1 MNHLSGSAWLNFSS
15 LRKQISIATVLK
27 DKGLLSRFRRQGD
40 QLFCPCPIHQGDN
53 PNAFVISLSKNIYHC
68 FTGCNGGGDV
78 IDLVCRLD
86 GKSFRQAG
94 IYLSSLSSCSTVP
107 RRSSPGKK
115 FVPFTKRIPLDH
127 TTRFFHS
134 KGILLETA
142 SRFEAGAY
150 YGHGFLESSI
160 AVRIHD
166 HAGNPLGYAARR
178 LKNSI
183 IQKYGK
189 WNFPPRMPKNQI
201 LYNYH
206 RLVPSKWDGV
216 VVVEDAWSVMRLT
229 QIGIPAVALLGLHLS
244 ELHKKLLSKKNRVV
258 LMLDGDHA
266 GKRAATK
273 LQPLLNNFTNT
284 LKLSLPD
291 GLDPDDLS
299 DAELMA
305 NVGPFFLSRFI

>member
-1 MNHLSGSAWLNFSS
+1 MQRQTTGASFLNFSN
-15 LRKQISIATVLK
+15 LKKQISIAAVLE
-27 DKGLLSRFRRQGD
+27 DQGLLSRFRRQGN
-40 QLFCPCPIHQGDN
+40 QLFGPCPIHQGDN
-53 PNAFVISLSKNIYHC
+53 PNAFVISLSKNLYHC
-68 FTGCNGGGDV
+68 FTGCNSGGDV

-86 GKSFRQAG
+86 GKSVRQAG
-94 IYLSSLSSCSTVP
+94 LYLLSLSHCTKIP
-107 RRSSPGKK
+107 LRSSPRKK
-115 FVPFTKRIPLDH
+115 FVPFTRRIPLDH
-127 TTRFFHS
+127 TTKFFHS
-134 KGILLETA
+134 KRILPETA

-150 YGHGFLESSI
+150 YGYGFLESSI

-166 HAGNPLGYAARR
+166 PDGNPIGYAARR
-178 LKNSI
+178 LKNST

-206 RLVPSKWDGV
+206 RLVPSIWDGV
-216 VVVEDAWSVMRLT
+216 VIVEDAWSVMRLS

-244 ELHKKLLSKKNRVV
+244 KLQQKLLSKKNRVV

-266 GKRAATK
+266 GKLAATK

-284 LKLSLPD
+284 LKISLPD

-299 DAELMA
+299 DVELMA
-305 NVGPFFLSRFI
+305 IVAPFFS